1 MKNGQDK
8 KYIVKKSFMIGD
20 QVLLMEGDELEYVSM
35 NNDNGVAEIYFIVTN
50 SFWSDDMELCL
61 NPAQVAE
68 HLIYKTIYR

>member
-20 QVLLMEGDELEYVSM
+20 QVLLMEDDELEYVSM

-50 SFWSDDMELCL
+50 SFWSDDMELTL